1 MTKSQKVV
9 CVLLTDAPRNFDPVA
24 WAEALGRF
32 SPQVALRASEAVF
45 LEMSKSHHLFGPG
58 LPRRVQALALR
69 FGIDP
74 SRLRIGEGPDAGMA
88 LIRARYPKHDALRTL
103 PLEAL
108 IDFGSPFRFDFDLQ
122 KKTLDLIKV
131 LRELGVRNL
140 GGFLELPSE
149 SLASRFGQEISEL
162 AGRLVASVDGRLS
175 LPWPGFHP
183 KPLVTE
189 KVDLTD
195 VETRNAVSALDA
207 MSEVLGGLL
216 DRSIAR
222 LRGRSERAS
231 AVQVEMEL
239 ENWSTVKN
247 TRRKWKV
254 VLPLPLG
261 SATSLLAILNE
272 TLSFSLDREPLE
284 APVQSVHF
292 SVLETVPGYGS
303 QRDFFDRKEED
314 AEAWDSLVGRLS
326 HRLGKGRVFVA
337 RPVER
342 YLPEGAWAR
351 KLELERGLLSGLRL
365 GEVLTRNQTQGN
377 LALQPEPVWPERPAR
392 LLEEPVPL
400 QRVGAILRDP
410 KSGRRWRIAEWDG
423 PERLSGEWWK
433 SDSLD
438 GFHRDYYQV
447 KAETGERLWV
457 FVCRSPERE
466 APSQAYLHGYFD

>member
-1 MTKSQKVV
+1 MDGKGMKVV
-9 CVLLTDAPRNFDPVA
+9 CVLLMDAPRKFDPVA
-24 WAEALGRF
+24 WAESLGRF

-45 LEMSKSHHLFGPG
+45 LEMSKSHQLFGAG
-58 LPRRVQALALR
+58 LPRRIQALALR

-74 SRLRIGEGPDAGMA
+74 NKLRIGEGPDAGMA
-88 LIRARYPKHDALRTL
+88 LIRARYPKHEALRTL
-103 PLEAL
+103 PLESL
-108 IDFGSPFRFDFDLQ
+108 IDFGSPFRFDFELQ
-122 KKTLDLIKV
+122 KKTLDLIQV
-131 LRELGVRNL
+131 LRELGIRNL

-183 KPLVTE
+183 KPLVSE

-207 MSEVLGGLL
+207 MSEVLSGLL

-222 LRGRSERAS
+222 LRGRCERAS

-239 ENWSTVKN
+239 ENWSTIKN
-247 TRRKWKV
+247 TKRKWKV
-254 VLPLPLG
+254 SLPLPMG

-284 APVQSVHF
+284 APVHAVQLT
-292 SVLETVPGYGS
+292 VLETVPGYGA
-303 QRDFFDRKEED
+303 QRDFFDNKEES
-314 AEAWDSLVGRLS
+314 AEAWDSLVGRLA
-326 HRLGKGRVFVA
+326 HRLGKGKVFVA
-337 RPVER
+337 QPVER

-351 KLELERGLLSGLRL
+351 KLELERGLLSGLRR
-365 GEVLTRNQTQGN
+365 GEILTTGN
-377 LALQPEPVWPERPAR
+377 LALKPEPVFPERPAR
-392 LLEEPVPL
+392 LLEEPIPL

-410 KSGRRWRIAEWDG
+410 TSGRRWRIAEWDG

-438 GFHRDYYQV
+438 GFHRDYYTV
-447 KAETGERLWV
+447 KAETGEKLWV
-457 FVCRSPERE
+457 FVCRSPEQE